1 MIGLIGRKVGM
12 SQILHEEEG
21 AIPITVIEAGPCYV
35 LGKRT
40 LEKDGYL
47 AVQVGFGK
55 KKRASKPLEG
65 FFKNAHVDTLAHVI
79 EFRSMR
85 GNKEEISYEPGQKI
99 GVDLFK
105 EGDLVDVTGWAKGRG
120 FQGVVKKHGYSGG
133 PKSHGSMSGR
143 VPGSIGTSTTPGRV
157 IKGKGLPGRMG
168 GNRVTVKNLKVL
180 RVDPGRNLLMVKGA
194 VPGAIRGIV
203 IIKKR

>member
-65 FFKNAHVDTLAHVI
+65 FFKNAHVDPLAHVI

-157 IKGKGLPGRMG
+157 IKGKGLHGRMG